1 MQATFYRGRAETPL
15 RLVHQSFL
23 RQMQSNS
30 RTIRTRDTGAPAILC
45 FMRKESRGT
54 QYNAKW
60 NDNTAAETSET
71 DVFPS
76 TDNPAQHHISRS
88 EKAHER

>member
-15 RLVHQSFL
+15 RLVHQSIL

-30 RTIRTRDTGAPAILC
+30 RTIRTRDTGTLAILC
-45 FMRKESRGT
+45 FVRKESHGT
-54 QYNAKW
+54 QYNAQW
-60 NDNTAAETSET
+60 NDYTTAEAPET